1 MDLDFALAYPDAAPG
16 NAYPAS
22 YDGPAMTVPHECEHE
37 HEEQKPQVCPTPVPS
52 QWKLG
57 AALDRLRFPQY
68 GGDWDT
74 MIATVTGRRYERTL
88 PRSDSPLSADDIAR
102 KSYSARDL
110 PCRAW
115 LIGLHVQASP
125 R

>member
-1 MDLDFALAYPDAAPG
+1 MHSPLAEEYITQSPRDMPD
-16 NAYPAS
+16 
-22 YDGPAMTVPHECEHE
+22 V
-37 HEEQKPQVCPTPVPS
+37 VPS

-57 AALDRLRFPQY
+57 AALDQLRFPQY

-74 MIATVTGRRYERTL
+74 MIAAVTGRPYERTL

-102 KSYSARDL
+102 KFHLYRAL